1 MMKKGKAAQLYKT
14 PIKAI
19 REKCLDCSCG
29 QYKEVRLCPVINC
42 ALYPYRM
49 GVRPSD
55 DTLATLRSLSEKTDE
70 EA

>member
-1 MMKKGKAAQLYKT
+1 MKLLQT

-55 DTLATLRSLSEKTDE
+55 DTLDPLRSLSEKTDE

>member
-1 MMKKGKAAQLYKT
+1 MKLLQT

-29 QYKEVRLCPVINC
+29 QYKEIRLCPVINC

-55 DTLATLRSLSEKTDE
+55 DTLDTLRSLSEKTDE